1 MRNKCSKQDN
11 DESIMS
17 TQAGVFISY
26 PSNIREYDKN
36 LIQNQEIKVVSN
48 MYTVARSWR
57 KYNKKNCSQ
66 K

>member
-48 MYTVARSWR
+48 MYTVARS
-57 KYNKKNCSQ
+57 
-66 K
+66 